1 MSSRTFERTQQR
13 YFAAADQARFHWTTE
28 DPGYAPVEDAL
39 VLPWLAELPFP
50 CLEVGCGE
58 GTNLARLV
66 RRGTPVG
73 IDRSPAKV
81 HFAAHAVPAARVATA
96 DALHLPF
103 ADGTFAG
110 VFVRD
115 LLHHLRERQRAAA
128 EAVRVLRPGGTL
140 LVLEPNGANP
150 LIALHARLVPAERA
164 LRASSPDSLRAAL
177 AGLPLDDVRIAMAQ
191 AFPLRRLVLHYRFGL
206 PRLGR
211 STLGRGMLVRLE
223 RAVERI
229 LPHRRW
235 AYTVLRARRR

>member
-1 MSSRTFERTQQR
+1 MSRFERTQER
-13 YFAAADQARFHWTTE
+13 YFAAADQARFHWTTV

-81 HFAAHAVPAARVATA
+81 RFAARAVPAARLATA
-96 DALHLPF
+96 DALELPF
-103 ADGTFAG
+103 ADATFAG

-115 LLHHLRERQRAAA
+115 LLHHLREGHRAAA

-164 LRASSPDSLRAAL
+164 LRVSSPDSLRAAL
-177 AGLPLDDVRIAMAQ
+177 DGLPLENVQVAMAQ

-206 PRLGR
+206 PLLGR
-211 STLGRGMLVRLE
+211 SPLGRGMLVRIE
-223 RAVERI
+223 RAVERL
-229 LPHRRW
+229 LPRRRW
-235 AYTVLRARRR
+235 AYTVVRARRR